1 MRLFL
6 AVRLPPGVVEHL
18 DRAMQGAR
26 SLAPPEVRWVDPA
39 RWHLTLAFYGEVP
52 DDRVDR
58 LRAKV
63 TRQVRGTGP
72 LDLRLRA
79 AGRFGDRVMW
89 VGVGGRDRD
98 ELRRLGTAV
107 SVEDRPYRPHLTVA
121 RVRGCADLRPLV
133 AALGDYEGPGWTAT
147 QLVLVRSRLGPRPT
161 YDDIASWPLASRP
174 GA

>member
-6 AVRLPPGVVEHL
+6 AVRLPPDVVEHL
-18 DRAMQGAR
+18 DRAMQAAR
-26 SLAPPEVRWVDPA
+26 ALAPPEVRWADPA

-58 LRAKV
+58 LRNKI
-63 TRQVRGTGP
+63 TRQVRGART
-72 LDLRLRA
+72 LDLQLRA
-79 AGRFGDRVMW
+79 AGRFGDRVLW

-121 RVRGCADLRPLV
+121 RVRGSADLRPLV
-133 AALGDYEGPGWTAT
+133 ADLGDYEGPGWTAT
-147 QLVLVRSRLGPRPT
+147 QLVLVRSRLGPRPA
-161 YDDIASWPLASRP
+161 YDDIASWPLAPRP